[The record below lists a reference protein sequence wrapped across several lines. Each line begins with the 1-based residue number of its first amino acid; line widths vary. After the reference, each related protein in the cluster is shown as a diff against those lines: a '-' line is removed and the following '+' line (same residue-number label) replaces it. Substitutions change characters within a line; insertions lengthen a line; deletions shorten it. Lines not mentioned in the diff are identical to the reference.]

1 MQHIQTQSPA
11 RTLLLLALLA
21 AAALLCVA
29 TSASPPVIDRITPG
43 LGSSSVPVDQ
53 PLEIE
58 LERPA
63 DPDTVSHESVR
74 LRRLVDD
81 ALVVATVELTDGNH
95 RIVLGPDAPLDPE
108 TDYALELDLAR
119 LRDHDGNAYAGLRYD
134 ESLRSVWETSG
145 LLRVEFTTRRELRV
159 GRAFVVSDPDELLV
173 YFSEAVDPTAV
184 TTDSISLTTAG
195 GKVSFDVR
203 YNADENRLRVLPLA
217 PLSAGQT
224 YTLTLNADITTPDGA
239 TLGSGQGEALSF
251 RLDEERIR

>member
-134 ESLRSVWETSG
+134 ESLRNGEDFH
-145 LLRVEFTTRRELRV
+145 LM
-159 GRAFVVSDPDELLV
+159 AELLARGGTRKQQDERSRQEHGDRGRRWRALRFSSRQAV
-173 YFSEAVDPTAV
+173 PVHGSSHPLISSSSSEAVRL
-184 TTDSISLTTAG
+184 SSLR
-195 GKVSFDVR
+195 S
-203 YNADENRLRVLPLA
+203 RVLRSGKNSSTTCRVFP
-217 PLSAGQT
+217 SA
-224 YTLTLNADITTPDGA
+224 ATP
-239 TLGSGQGEALSF
+239 T
-251 RLDEERIR
+251 R